1 MKHSAGLSRVHI
13 IAHSMGNWLV
23 ASALRERALKGG
35 TERILDQL
43 VLAAPDI
50 PADGFRDRFLKTL
63 PQLARRVTLYVSDN
77 DKALQTSA
85 KFRAGIPRAGL
96 LEGRLMD
103 EKEPRFDVVDATP
116 LPADF
121 LDHSYYATNRSM
133 LADIYCLL
141 HGSPADGRPLIVA
154 AGVNL
159 ELQAAFRPQR
169 FEGRRLRWCRGP
181 DAGGGSGATGRSSRT
196 DAIGASRVRPG
207 TALARGFHRAT
218 GRRGCCPPPRQTT
231 PASVVRAAPSSRP
244 VPLGSE
250 AGSRP
255 NQTPDP

>member
-154 AGVNL
+154 AGVNWS
-159 ELQAAFRPQR
+159 FRPR
-169 FEGRRLRWCRGP
+169 SVLKDLKAAACGGAEGRTPEVEVVPPAVPAERTPSAPPGFGRG
-181 DAGGGSGATGRSSRT
+181 
-196 DAIGASRVRPG
+196 
-207 TALARGFHRAT
+207 L
-218 GRRGCCPPPRQTT
+218 
-231 PASVVRAAPSSRP
+231 
-244 VPLGSE
+244 LWL
-250 AGSRP
+250 AGSIALLVAVAAALLLVRRRRRAS
-255 NQTPDP
+255 